1 VRYAARW
8 SRVFS
13 HLNSFSLLIKRSLF
27 FQGQQ
32 MAMGVK
38 ALSIVKSLTVAAGQI
53 SDSTERLLLAEKVS
67 R

>member
-1 VRYAARW
+1 
-8 SRVFS
+8 
-13 HLNSFSLLIKRSLF
+13 
-27 FQGQQ
+27 

-53 SDSTERLLLAEKVS
+53 SDSTESLLLAEKVS